1 MTDLRLKTN
10 ISSGGGGSGG
20 VDELS
25 SESYLNG
32 IEEELNRRVDLE
44 IELMRSGMLQLVNL
58 TQVSLVIQ
66 CLVVEPPVVIPN
78 DYH

>member
-10 ISSGGGGSGG
+10 ISSGGSGG
-20 VDELS
+20 
-25 SESYLNG
+25 ESYLNG

-58 TQVSLVIQ
+58 TQVSLLIQ
-66 CLVVEPPVVIPN
+66 YLVVEPPVVVPSCCH
-78 DYH
+78 Y